1 MLINIIR
8 KSFIPVV
15 LLSLLFTNP
24 NNAQEKRHLTLEESL
39 KIGLENSKTL
49 HSSKMKIISADAQL
63 SLANAG
69 GLPSLALGANYTRLS
84 NVEPYTITIPEF
96 GTYTLS
102 PTVLDNYTAKLSL
115 QQPLFTGFKISSN
128 SEIAKNNSLAA
139 KQDYSKDE
147 QDVIYNVKN
156 AYWNLFLA
164 GKLKEAIDENVQQ
177 MKAHLDDIQN
187 FFKQGLA
194 TKNEVLKVEV
204 QLSEAQLSQI
214 DARNSVKIATVNFD
228 NVINI
233 SLATE
238 IEIQEDAEVENE
250 NIEDIDQLIDKAM
263 KNRPDLKSLQYRL
276 NASKNGITLAQS
288 GWFPQVVLG
297 GEYDYEKPNSRILP
311 LENKFIGTWA
321 VDIGLTYTLWDWGTT
336 KAQTIQAE
344 SQYEQTKDNYSTLKD
359 AVTLDVTQ
367 NYYNLVKAKEKILV
381 TQQTVSQAEENYR
394 VTDERFKQGLT
405 LNSELLDAEV
415 ALVQAKTNYAQSIVD
430 YELAKALIERST
442 GGK

>member
-1 MLINIIR
+1 MLIKMIKNNLM
-8 KSFIPVV
+8 PAL
-15 LLSLLFTNP
+15 LLSMLLIIP
-24 NNAQEKRHLTLEESL
+24 NSAQEIKHLTLDESL

-49 HSSKMKIISADAQL
+49 HSSKLKIISAEAQL
-63 SLANAG
+63 DQANAAF
-69 GLPSLALGANYTRLS
+69 LPTLGLGATYTRLS
-84 NVEPYTITIPEF
+84 SVEPYNITVPGLGSF
-96 GTYTLS
+96 NVS
-102 PTVLDNYTAKLSL
+102 PSILDNYTAKVSL
-115 QQPLFTGFKISSN
+115 QQPLFTGFKISS
-128 SEIAKNNSLAA
+128 SSDIAKSNSLAV

-147 QDVIYNVKN
+147 LDVIFNIKN

-214 DARNSVKIATVNFD
+214 DARNTVKIATVNFD

-233 SLATE
+233 PLSTE
-238 IEIQEDAEVENE
+238 IEVQKDALVENE

-263 KNRPDLKSLQYRL
+263 KNRPDLKSLQYKL
-276 NASKNGITLAQS
+276 QASKSNITMAQS
-288 GWFPQVVLG
+288 GWYPQLVLA
-297 GEYDYEKPNSRILP
+297 GEYDYSKPNSRILP
-311 LENKFIGTWA
+311 VENKFNGTWA
-321 VDIGLTYTLWDWGTT
+321 VNLNLSYTLWDWGTT
-336 KAQTIQAE
+336 KDQSMQAE
-344 SQYEQTKDNYSTLKD
+344 SQYEQTKDSYSTLKD

-367 NYYNLVKAKEKILV
+367 NYYNLVKAKEKVLV

-394 VTDERFKQGLT
+394 VTDDKFKQGLT

-415 ALVQAKTNYAQSIVD
+415 ALVQAKTNYAQSIAD
-430 YELAKALIERST
+430 YELAKAQIERST

>member
-1 MLINIIR
+1 MLINKIR
-8 KSFIPVV
+8 KNLIAAV
-15 LLSLLFTNP
+15 LFSLLFVIQ
-24 NNAQEKRHLTLEESL
+24 NNAQEKRQLTLDESL

-49 HSSKMKIISADAQL
+49 HSSKLKIVSAEAQL
-63 SLANAG
+63 SSANAA
-69 GLPSLALGANYTRLS
+69 GLPSLTLGANYTRLS
-84 NVEPYTITIPEF
+84 SVDPYIITIQGF
-96 GTYTLS
+96 GSFTVS
-102 PTVLDNYTAKLSL
+102 PAILDNYTAKLSL

-128 SEIAKNNSLAA
+128 SDMAKNNSLAA

-147 QDVIYNVKN
+147 QEVIYNVKN

-177 MKAHLDDIQN
+177 MKAHLEDIQN

-233 SLATE
+233 PLSTE
-238 IEIQEDAEVENE
+238 IEIQKEVLVENE
-250 NIEDIDQLIDKAM
+250 NIEEIDQLIDKAM
-263 KNRPDLKSLQYRL
+263 KNRPDLKSLQFRL
-276 NASKNGITLAQS
+276 EASKNGITAAQS
-288 GWFPQVVLG
+288 GWYPQVVLS
-297 GEYDYEKPNSRILP
+297 GEYDYEKPNSRVLP
-311 LENKFIGTWA
+311 TENKFNGTWA
-321 VDIGLTYTLWDWGTT
+321 VSVGLNYSLWDWGITKSQTT
-336 KAQTIQAE
+336 QAE
-344 SQYEQTKDNYSTLKD
+344 SQYEQTKDSFNTLKD

-367 NYYNLVKAKEKILV
+367 TYYNLVKAKEKVLV

-394 VTDERFKQGLT
+394 VTDDKFRQGLT

-415 ALVQAKTNYAQSIVD
+415 ALVQAKTNNAQSIAD
-430 YELAKALIERST
+430 YELAKAQIERST

>member
-1 MLINIIR
+1 M
-8 KSFIPVV
+8 
-15 LLSLLFTNP
+15 
-24 NNAQEKRHLTLEESL
+24 
-39 KIGLENSKTL
+39 
-49 HSSKMKIISADAQL
+49 
-63 SLANAG
+63 
-69 GLPSLALGANYTRLS
+69 
-84 NVEPYTITIPEF
+84 
-96 GTYTLS
+96 
-102 PTVLDNYTAKLSL
+102 
-115 QQPLFTGFKISSN
+115 
-128 SEIAKNNSLAA
+128 
-139 KQDYSKDE
+139 
-147 QDVIYNVKN
+147 
-156 AYWNLFLA
+156 FLA

-214 DARNSVKIATVNFD
+214 DARNSVKIAT
-228 NVINI
+228 
-233 SLATE
+233 E
-238 IEIQEDAEVENE
+238 IEVQEDAEVENE

-367 NYYNLVKAKEKILV
+367 NYYNLVKAKEKVLV

>member
-1 MLINIIR
+1 LD
-8 KSFIPVV
+8 
-15 LLSLLFTNP
+15 
-24 NNAQEKRHLTLEESL
+24 ESL

-49 HSSKMKIISADAQL
+49 HSSKLKIVSAEAQL
-63 SLANAG
+63 SSANAA
-69 GLPSLALGANYTRLS
+69 GLPSLTLGANYTRLS
-84 NVEPYTITIPEF
+84 SVDPYIITIQGF
-96 GTYTLS
+96 GSFTVS
-102 PTVLDNYTAKLSL
+102 PAILDNYTAKLSL

-128 SEIAKNNSLAA
+128 SDMAKNNSLAA

-147 QDVIYNVKN
+147 QEVIYNVKN

-177 MKAHLDDIQN
+177 MKAHLEDIQN

-233 SLATE
+233 PLSTE
-238 IEIQEDAEVENE
+238 IEIQKEVLVENE
-250 NIEDIDQLIDKAM
+250 NIEEIDQLIDKAM
-263 KNRPDLKSLQYRL
+263 KNRPDLKSLQFRL
-276 NASKNGITLAQS
+276 EASKNGITAAQS
-288 GWFPQVVLG
+288 GWYPQVVLS
-297 GEYDYEKPNSRILP
+297 GEYDYEKPNSRVLP
-311 LENKFIGTWA
+311 TENKFNGTWA
-321 VDIGLTYTLWDWGTT
+321 VSVGLNYSLWDWGITKSQTT
-336 KAQTIQAE
+336 QAE
-344 SQYEQTKDNYSTLKD
+344 SQYEQTKDSFNTLKD

-367 NYYNLVKAKEKILV
+367 TYYNLVKAKEKVLV

-394 VTDERFKQGLT
+394 VTDDKFRQGLT

-415 ALVQAKTNYAQSIVD
+415 ALVQAKTNNAQSIAD
-430 YELAKALIERST
+430 YELAKAQIERST

>member
-1 MLINIIR
+1 MLIYTIR
-8 KSFIPVV
+8 KSFITAV
-15 LLSLLFTNP
+15 LFSLLFTHAI
-24 NNAQEKRHLTLEESL
+24 NAQEKRRLTLDESL
-39 KIGLENSKTL
+39 KIGLENSKIL
-49 HSSKMKIISADAQL
+49 HSSKMKIISAEAQL

-102 PTVLDNYTAKLSL
+102 PTILDNYTAKLSL
-115 QQPLFTGFKISSN
+115 QQPLFTGNKISSN
-128 SEIAKNNSLAA
+128 SDIAENNSLSA

-147 QDVIYNVKN
+147 QDVVYNIKN
-156 AYWNLFLA
+156 AYWSLFLA
-164 GKLKEAIDENVQQ
+164 GKVKDAIDENVQQ
-177 MKAHLDDIQN
+177 VKAHLEDIQN

-214 DARNSVKIATVNFD
+214 DARNSVKIATVSFD

-233 SLATE
+233 PLSTE
-238 IEIQEDAEVENE
+238 IEIQQDDQVENE
-250 NIEDIDQLIDKAM
+250 NIEDIDQLIDEAM
-263 KNRPDLKSLQYRL
+263 KNRPDLKSLEFKL

-288 GWFPQVVLG
+288 GWYPQISLG
-297 GEYDYEKPNSRILP
+297 GEYDYEKPNARILP
-311 LENKFIGTWA
+311 AENKFKGTWA
-321 VDIGLTYTLWDWGTT
+321 AEINLTYSIWDWNST
-336 KAQTIQAE
+336 KAQATEAE
-344 SQYEQTKDNYSTLKD
+344 SQFEQTKDSYNTLKD

-367 NYYNLVKAKEKILV
+367 NYYNLVKAKESVLV
-381 TQQTVSQAEENYR
+381 SQQTVSQAEENYR
-394 VTDERFKQGLT
+394 VTDDRFKQGLT
-405 LNSELLDAEV
+405 LNSELLDAET

-430 YELAKALIERST
+430 YELAKAQMKRST